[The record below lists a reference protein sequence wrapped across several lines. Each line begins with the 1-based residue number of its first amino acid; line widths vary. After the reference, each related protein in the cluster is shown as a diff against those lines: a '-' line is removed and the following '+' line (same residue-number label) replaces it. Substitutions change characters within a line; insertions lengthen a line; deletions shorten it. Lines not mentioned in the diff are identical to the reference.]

1 MNGALRCDG
10 NVLCLLRTH
19 LHTSVL
25 PHYSYEAIATF
36 LNDTEE
42 YLDKLANK
50 VKSVKLFQQTSEA
63 RARAVADA
71 RAQVASVVATRTYN
85 TTTTRPFSQGLSE
98 EDVRAAGEQAAADAA
113 AEVEEE
119 MGMADDQAA
128 AMGDAQSRYYTIA
141 HSVEESITRQPALL
155 RPPRGATLRE
165 YQMVGLQWMV
175 SLYNNRLNG
184 ILAVCCCC
192 VGHA

>member
-1 MNGALRCDG
+1 MGVGCYGRVGHNCAHVG
-10 NVLCLLRTH
+10 VLCYAHHIARSTICLHHTH
-19 LHTSVL
+19 V
-25 PHYSYEAIATF
+25 
-36 LNDTEE
+36 
-42 YLDKLANK
+42 
-50 VKSVKLFQQTSEA
+50 
-63 RARAVADA
+63 
-71 RAQVASVVATRTYN
+71 
-85 TTTTRPFSQGLSE
+85 TTQGLSE

-184 ILAVCCCC
+184 ILAVGGGCCIACNTQYLTHPRTPFRMRW
-192 VGHA
+192 VWVKQYR